1 MSNQDAERDEIK
13 DETHELQDD
22 ESGIEEE
29 EEEEEEE
36 DIDFED
42 EDGEDESEGENGDP
56 EPDKANWI
64 IIIRSSVAEIDDN
77 QVNWCIHSFYSFLK
91 YDR

>member
-22 ESGIEEE
+22 ESDIEEE

-36 DIDFED
+36 KDIDFED
-42 EDGEDESEGENGDP
+42 EDEDESEKENSDP
-56 EPDKANWI
+56 QPDNGQLTDNYPFFSSWRQSQRQRVTGLIDEFISI
-64 IIIRSSVAEIDDN
+64 IL
-77 QVNWCIHSFYSFLK
+77 F
-91 YDR
+91 